1 MKRLFLLLFAAFLLI
16 PSYADSYH
24 KALVRYLESG
34 DANITQP
41 VKNQLSQF
49 LSQAYPNHF
58 AEAHVMLDRYANNQ
72 MMEDIADVM
81 DSVFRKHVT
90 QEELQQLTNL
100 NTNPRFREIQTKML
114 TAFQNMEQ
122 SPEYQQLT
130 ASINS
135 AMSEILENRQP
146 KPFVMKED
154 VSDEYREAF
163 SRYYKASQMDE
174 IIRKTFAGLT
184 TTFSTRLRSEG
195 VENAEQVTARLMD
208 YLASSVPVILTQ
220 MTHRVL
226 KTADLQMLLEAC
238 DSPAYHHVT
247 EAAKEMASDPLML
260 GAQLLTKMGE
270 WMKDYSPEYYR
281 SFQPFV
287 EAMTEEAYAHS
298 GEIYQAVDTPP
309 EYPQGVKELFH
320 YIATNLQVAPELAER
335 GFRGKTITRFVVNK
349 NGDLSDFEV
358 LRSCGDTTLDA
369 EALRVLA
376 TLPKWKPAVLKN
388 ETVRAYF
395 TLPVTYNIKPAP
407 KDSVQPLLSPAPVP
421 EQPVS
426 EQPASEE
433 EKDDGRTY
441 IVVEQMPEFPGGTT
455 ALFAFLQQN
464 VKYPQI
470 AYENNIQGRVI
481 VQFVVDKDGS
491 ITNVQVAQS
500 GGDPSLDKEAVRVV
514 KAMPKWL
521 PGMQKGKPVRVKY
534 TMPVNFRL
542 QEKKPDNK
550 KK

>member
-1 MKRLFLLLFAAFLLI
+1 MKRLFLLLFAACLLI

-41 VKNQLSQF
+41 VKDQLSQF

-58 AEAHVMLDRYANNQ
+58 AEAHVLLDRYANNQ
-72 MMEDIADVM
+72 MMEDFADVM

-163 SRYYKASQMDE
+163 NRYYKASQMDE
-174 IIRKTFAGLT
+174 IIRKTFSGIALPFT
-184 TTFSTRLRSEG
+184 TRLQNEG

-208 YLASSVPVILTQ
+208 YLASSVPVILMQ

-247 EAAKEMASDPLML
+247 EAAKEMASDPLIL
-260 GAQLLTKMGE
+260 GAQFLTKMGE

-287 EAMTEEAYAHS
+287 EGVVKEADAHS

-388 ETVRAYF
+388 ETVRTYF
-395 TLPVTYNIKPAP
+395 TLPVTFNIKPAP
-407 KDSVQPLLSPAPVP
+407 KDSVQPLPLPA
-421 EQPVS
+421 PVS
-426 EQPASEE
+426 EQPASEQSALEE

-470 AYENNIQGRVI
+470 AYENNIQGKVV

-491 ITNVQVAQS
+491 ITNIQVAQS

-514 KAMPKWL
+514 KAMPKWR
-521 PGMQKGKPVRVKY
+521 PGMQKGKLVRVQY

-542 QEKKPDNK
+542 QEKKQDNK

>member
-1 MKRLFLLLFAAFLLI
+1 MKRLFLLLFVACLLI

-41 VKNQLSQF
+41 VKDQLSQF

-58 AEAHVMLDRYANNQ
+58 AEAHILLDRYANNQ

-146 KPFVMKED
+146 KPFAMKED

-163 SRYYKASQMDE
+163 NRYYKASQMDE
-174 IIRKTFAGLT
+174 IIRQTFAGLT
-184 TTFSTRLRSEG
+184 TTFSTRLQSEG

-247 EAAKEMASDPLML
+247 EAAKEMASDPLTL
-260 GAQLLTKMGE
+260 GAQFLTKMGE

-320 YIATNLQVAPELAER
+320 YIATNLQVSPEVAER

-388 ETVRAYF
+388 ETVRTYF

-407 KDSVQPLLSPAPVP
+407 QDTVPAPA
-421 EQPVS
+421 QN
-426 EQPASEE
+426 PAPAQEPAPEE

-441 IVVEQMPEFPGGTT
+441 IVVERMPEFPGGTT

-470 AYENNIQGRVI
+470 AYENNIQGKVM

-491 ITNVQVAQS
+491 ITNVQVAKS
-500 GGDPSLDKEAVRVV
+500 GGDRSLDKEAVRVV
-514 KAMPKWL
+514 KAMPKWR
-521 PGMQKGKPVRVKY
+521 PGMQKGKPVRVQY

-542 QEKKPDNK
+542 QEKKQDNK

>member
-1 MKRLFLLLFAAFLLI
+1 MKRLFLLLFAAFLLM

-24 KALVRYLESG
+24 K
-34 DANITQP
+34 N
-41 VKNQLSQF
+41 
-49 LSQAYPNHF
+49 
-58 AEAHVMLDRYANNQ
+58 
-72 MMEDIADVM
+72 
-81 DSVFRKHVT
+81 
-90 QEELQQLTNL
+90 
-100 NTNPRFREIQTKML
+100 
-114 TAFQNMEQ
+114 
-122 SPEYQQLT
+122 
-130 ASINS
+130 
-135 AMSEILENRQP
+135 
-146 KPFVMKED
+146 
-154 VSDEYREAF
+154 
-163 SRYYKASQMDE
+163 
-174 IIRKTFAGLT
+174 
-184 TTFSTRLRSEG
+184 
-195 VENAEQVTARLMD
+195 
-208 YLASSVPVILTQ
+208 
-220 MTHRVL
+220 
-226 KTADLQMLLEAC
+226 
-238 DSPAYHHVT
+238 
-247 EAAKEMASDPLML
+247 
-260 GAQLLTKMGE
+260 
-270 WMKDYSPEYYR
+270 R

-287 EAMTEEAYAHS
+287 ETMTEEAYAHS

-320 YIATNLQVAPELAER
+320 YIATNLQVSPELAER

-349 NGDLSDFEV
+349 NGDLSDLEV

-376 TLPKWKPAVLKN
+376 TLPKWNPAVLKN

-407 KDSVQPLLSPAPVP
+407 KDSVQPLPSSAPQDTVPAPA
-421 EQPVS
+421 QPV
-426 EQPASEE
+426 PEE

-441 IVVEQMPEFPGGTT
+441 IVVEQMPEFPGGTS
-455 ALFAFLQQN
+455 ALFEFLQQN

-491 ITNVQVAQS
+491 ITNVQVAKS

-514 KAMPKWL
+514 KAMPKWR
-521 PGMQKGKPVRVKY
+521 PGMQKGKPVRAKY